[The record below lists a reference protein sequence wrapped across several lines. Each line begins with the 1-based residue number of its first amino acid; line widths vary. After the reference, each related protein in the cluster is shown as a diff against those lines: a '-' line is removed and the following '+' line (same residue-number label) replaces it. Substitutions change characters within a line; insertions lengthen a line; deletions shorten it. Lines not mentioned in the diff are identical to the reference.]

1 VLCLESGKRQ
11 QEMQIKTLLM
21 ENNKLRGALD
31 LKETELSAI
40 GEQVRLISMT
50 PNRQDINLQ
59 YSFEF

>member
-1 VLCLESGKRQ
+1 ME
-11 QEMQIKTLLM
+11 IKTLLV